1 MIKNLI
7 HSQTNLTKYYG
18 QLNLD
23 YDNMLGY
30 TSVIYIKQHYFLRC
44 HLMNAGVS
52 RVFNRISEV
61 KKKTLNEFH
70 LLDLESKDSLLF
82 H

>member
-1 MIKNLI
+1 MMKNLI

-30 TSVIYIKQHYFLRC
+30 TSVIYIKHYFLRC

-61 KKKTLNEFH
+61 KKKNTE
-70 LLDLESKDSLLF
+70 
-82 H
+82 